1 MVPLL
6 ISCHVLSVGFEP
18 LPPAQAAHICIL
30 GPNELLGGKCCF
42 SQNGM
47 DRSRCPVQVWGQA
60 MMGWSEKSTSAK
72 LLPSSVGRCIVMTG
86 WQKQARGFGE
96 MTEASCVLPSSGNKW
111 LLFCQ
116 DRVLKNCFGGLRGN
130 PFIPDV
136 SDPYHHRPF
145 WASMHTRMHTH
156 ACSMRLRRKLVFW
169 KPQSRTPSLRF
180 FLKICIF
187 LFSALRR
194 SCLCHY
200 AVYPKQIRILTWNVW
215 KAFHL
220 QV

>member
-1 MVPLL
+1 MISVMVPMVPLL

-130 PFIPDV
+130 PFIPDE
-136 SDPYHHRPF
+136 SDPSTTVRSEQ
-145 WASMHTRMHTH
+145 ACTH
-156 ACSMRLRRKLVFW
+156 ACTHTLAAWDFAENLYFESPNLEL
-169 KPQSRTPSLRF
+169 PHSDF
-180 FLKICIF
+180 F
-187 LFSALRR
+187 
-194 SCLCHY
+194 
-200 AVYPKQIRILTWNVW
+200 
-215 KAFHL
+215 
-220 QV
+220 